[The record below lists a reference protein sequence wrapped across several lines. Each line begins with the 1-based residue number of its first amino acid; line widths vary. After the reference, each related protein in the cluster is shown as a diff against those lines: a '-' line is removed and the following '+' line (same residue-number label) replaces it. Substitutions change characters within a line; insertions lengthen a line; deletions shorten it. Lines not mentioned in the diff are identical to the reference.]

1 MKEMYY
7 ETELYHHGIKGQKWG
22 VRRFQNADGTLTAVG
37 KKRYNETLANAKQY
51 GDNHATVEQM
61 TRVFNDALKDAP
73 KGTNLLVPPE
83 IKKAYGDRV
92 QNFIQQGDLLKKKYG
107 EIASDVVS
115 MDDGYD
121 YVRTIIKDKKLNA
134 YVEYMSL
141 VGETKK

>member
-1 MKEMYY
+1 MYY
-7 ETELYHHGIKGQKWG
+7 ESELYHHGIKGQKWG
-22 VRRFQNADGTLTAVG
+22 VRRFQNPDGTLTAAG
-37 KKRYNETLANAKQY
+37 EKRYNETLANAKRY

-92 QNFIQQGDLLKKKYG
+92 QNFIQQGDLLNKKYG
-107 EIASDVVS
+107 KVASDVVS

>member
-1 MKEMYY
+1 MYY
-7 ETELYHHGIKGQKWG
+7 ESELYHHGIKGQKWG
-22 VRRFQNADGTLTAVG
+22 VRRFQNPDGTLTAAG
-37 KKRYNETLANAKQY
+37 EKRYNETLANAKRY

-83 IKKAYGDRV
+83 IKKAYGDKV
-92 QNFIQQGDLLKKKYG
+92 QNFIQQGDLLNKKYG
-107 EIASDVVS
+107 KVASDVVS